1 MRRVSIR
8 SGTSTAMSSA
18 TLYKFSER
26 SLARL
31 DECDPRLQRILK
43 EAIRHVDFSILEGHR
58 DERRQNRMYD
68 EGRSKLRWPDSK
80 HNKTP
85 SLAVDLAPHPL
96 DWGNLARFAHLA
108 GMCRGIASQM
118 GIKLRWGGDW
128 DRDGEL
134 SDNRFNDLPH
144 LELDD

>member
-1 MRRVSIR
+1 METGR
-8 SGTSTAMSSA
+8 SGMSHTMSSA
-18 TLYKFSER
+18 TLYRFSSH

-31 DECDPRLQRILK
+31 DECDPRLQKVLK
-43 EAIRHVDFSILEGHR
+43 EAIKYVDFSIIEAHR
-58 DERRQNRMYD
+58 GEARQNRMYE

-80 HNKTP
+80 HNKYP
-85 SLAVDLAPHPL
+85 SLAVDCCPFPL
-96 DWGNLARFAHLA
+96 DWGDLSRFAHLA
-108 GMCRGIASQM
+108 GYIRGIASQM
-118 GIKLRWGGDW
+118 GIPLRWGGDW